1 MRIDFKTEPLMGWSR
16 GIVTFGEIDIPFW
29 EDSGHQCRI
38 CSVTGS
44 RFWTRDP
51 LRTTCGDSTEDS
63 YTFIG
68 NPLIK
73 GFSMRGKSLKD
84 EMREQF
90 LSFFDKKGH
99 SRIEP
104 YPVVARW
111 RDDIHLTIASI
122 ADFQPHVTSGLVPPP
137 ANPLGISQPCIRL
150 TDVAAVGRSGRHLST
165 FEMMAHHAFNKPKEN
180 DVVYWIDQCVRYCD
194 EMLVETFGIEPM
206 ELTYVEN
213 PWSGG
218 GNAGPALEV
227 IVGGLELATLVFM
240 NLEENEGG
248 DIEIKGLKYREM
260 DLQIIDTGYGL
271 ERFCWAAAGTPTIY
285 EAIYPESVEW
295 LKKLA
300 GIEDIIS
307 SLGGSLDT
315 DLLFGE
321 LSRLAGI
328 LNIDVG
334 TDVESLY
341 IKLSERLG
349 ESGLKITV
357 DELKQITEPL
367 SSIYAIPDHMHAICN
382 MLGDGL
388 VPSNSKAGYL
398 VRMLSRRVCR
408 MKDDL
413 GLELGL
419 SDLAMHHIVTN
430 LDFSSFVQSTDKV
443 LSILEL
449 EESRYYEMLRK
460 GESAVR
466 TALQNTPEDANEIS
480 DEILFRLAE
489 ERGLNPEMVVS
500 IASRLGWNNLSVRV
514 GFSADMASRNAERTK
529 KASKTRAN
537 SSIFQ
542 IMHLPKT
549 SLDYYKD
556 TGRSSFEARV
566 IECNPLSEPQIS
578 KLNLSNEV
586 SIKPTHF
593 VVLDRTLFYPEGG
606 GQLGDQGS
614 IGNVRV
620 VDTRI
625 EQDVVIHLTD
635 GEISPGDTSAKI
647 DAERRTQLMDH
658 HSSVHIVGGSA
669 RAILGPHIWQAGS
682 SKGSRYA
689 RIDLT
694 HYSRLNREDLDAI
707 EDHANSIL
715 ENDIEIE
722 KLVMDRA
729 KADEEFGFELY
740 QGGPPKHSRIRVI
753 RIGDHDVQ
761 ACGGTHHDKTGKI
774 GELRIIRSSQV
785 QDGVERLHIVAG
797 ETAREHSRSQ
807 ERIIAETSQVLGVSA
822 EELPSTVSRFF
833 EEWKTQ
839 QKKIESLEAEIVRLR
854 TSGGKEAPVEKE
866 GIRYV
871 IMEVEGDMRA
881 MMTML
886 GQLTRDSESPTLAVL
901 GSREGGGMLIVAC
914 TEDSI
919 ASENHNS
926 VEILRS
932 ISHHIKGGGGGSP
945 TMAQGGGS
953 NSDGIPASLD
963 SAREFLGL

>member
-1 MRIDFKTEPLMGWSR
+1 
-16 GIVTFGEIDIPFW
+16 
-29 EDSGHQCRI
+29 
-38 CSVTGS
+38 
-44 RFWTRDP
+44 
-51 LRTTCGDSTEDS
+51 
-63 YTFIG
+63 
-68 NPLIK
+68 
-73 GFSMRGKSLKD
+73 
-84 EMREQF
+84 
-90 LSFFDKKGH
+90 
-99 SRIEP
+99 
-104 YPVVARW
+104 
-111 RDDIHLTIASI
+111 
-122 ADFQPHVTSGLVPPP
+122 
-137 ANPLGISQPCIRL
+137 
-150 TDVAAVGRSGRHLST
+150 
-165 FEMMAHHAFNKPKEN
+165 
-180 DVVYWIDQCVRYCD
+180 
-194 EMLVETFGIEPM
+194 
-206 ELTYVEN
+206 
-213 PWSGG
+213 
-218 GNAGPALEV
+218 
-227 IVGGLELATLVFM
+227 
-240 NLEENEGG
+240 
-248 DIEIKGLKYREM
+248 
-260 DLQIIDTGYGL
+260 
-271 ERFCWAAAGTPTIY
+271 
-285 EAIYPESVEW
+285 
-295 LKKLA
+295 
-300 GIEDIIS
+300 
-307 SLGGSLDT
+307 
-315 DLLFGE
+315 
-321 LSRLAGI
+321 
-328 LNIDVG
+328 
-334 TDVESLY
+334 
-341 IKLSERLG
+341 
-349 ESGLKITV
+349 
-357 DELKQITEPL
+357 
-367 SSIYAIPDHMHAICN
+367 
-382 MLGDGL
+382 
-388 VPSNSKAGYL
+388 
-398 VRMLSRRVCR
+398 
-408 MKDDL
+408 
-413 GLELGL
+413 
-419 SDLAMHHIVTN
+419 
-430 LDFSSFVQSTDKV
+430 
-443 LSILEL
+443 
-449 EESRYYEMLRK
+449 MLRK

-500 IASRLGWNNLSVRV
+500 IASRLGWKNLSVRV

-529 KASKTRAN
+529 KASKTR
-537 SSIFQ
+537 SSSEIFH
-542 IMHLPKT
+542 IRHLPKT

-556 TGRSSFEARV
+556 TGGSSFEAKV
-566 IECNPLSEPQIS
+566 IECNSLSETQIS
-578 KLNLSNEV
+578 NLNLSSEV

-635 GEISPGDTSAKI
+635 GEISTGDTSAKI
-647 DAERRTQLMDH
+647 DAERRIQLMDH

-707 EDHANSIL
+707 EDHANLIL

-722 KLVMDRA
+722 KLVMDRD

-740 QGGPPKHSRIRVI
+740 QGGPPKHSQIRVI
-753 RIGDHDVQ
+753 RVGDHDVQ

-854 TSGGKEAPVEKE
+854 TSGNKEASVQKE

-919 ASENHNS
+919 VSEKHNS
-926 VEILRS
+926 VEILSS
-932 ISHHIKGGGGGSP
+932 ISHHINGGGGGSP

-953 NSDGIPASLD
+953 NSDGIPESLD
-963 SAREFLGL
+963 SARELLGL